1 MALTVT
7 VQLLLVAT
15 VPPVNEMVPDPA
27 VAVAVPPQVLLKP
40 FGVETTRPAGRL
52 SVNVTP
58 FDAAGL
64 LAGLVIVI
72 VNVEVPFTAIA
83 VGLNAFAI
91 DGGTTTLS
99 DADAV
104 PPVPPSVDVTFPVV
118 LFCAPSAT
126 PVTFT
131 PNVQEVEAAR
141 LALDK
146 LIVPV
151 AAVAVIVPPPHE
163 PLRPFGVETTKPAGN
178 VSVNATPLNAVVVL
192 LF

>member
-52 SVNVTP
+52 SVNATP

-83 VGLNAFAI
+83 VGF
-91 DGGTTTLS
+91 
-99 DADAV
+99 V
-104 PPVPPSVDVTFPVV
+104 
-118 LFCAPSAT
+118 
-126 PVTFT
+126 
-131 PNVQEVEAAR
+131 
-141 LALDK
+141 
-146 LIVPV
+146 
-151 AAVAVIVPPPHE
+151 
-163 PLRPFGVETTKPAGN
+163 GVK
-178 VSVNATPLNAVVVL
+178 V
-192 LF
+192 